1 MPHWLALALVGAGP
15 GSLPERG
22 SGSGMVLVSAIHPVR
37 AVSFNII
44 QQSNLASITQD
55 VVLVQE
61 LYSVAHVKW
70 VITCIWIWDI

>member
-1 MPHWLALALVGAGP
+1 
-15 GSLPERG
+15 
-22 SGSGMVLVSAIHPVR
+22 MVLVSAIHPVR